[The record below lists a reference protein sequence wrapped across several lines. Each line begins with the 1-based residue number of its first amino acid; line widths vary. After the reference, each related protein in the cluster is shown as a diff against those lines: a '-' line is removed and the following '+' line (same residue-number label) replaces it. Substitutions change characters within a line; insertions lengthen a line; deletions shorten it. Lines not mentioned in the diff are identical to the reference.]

1 MDIALTDVSKD
12 LVTAQYR
19 GYLQEENINPE
30 SGTET
35 YAAMKIMIDND
46 RWRGVPFFIRTGKA
60 LKEQETNVVIV
71 FKKKEHSDVNMLIIR
86 IQPNEGIYLQFNIKK
101 PGSENEV
108 ETVTMDFC
116 QSCIVENRINTP
128 EAYERLLYAAFQRD
142 RSLFSKWE
150 QIVVSWNYMNALIK
164 DYRKQNG
171 QLYFYEKGSLGPDV
185 INNMADWV
193 N

>member
-1 MDIALTDVSKD
+1 
-12 LVTAQYR
+12 
-19 GYLQEENINPE
+19 
-30 SGTET
+30 
-35 YAAMKIMIDND
+35 
-46 RWRGVPFFIRTGKA
+46 
-60 LKEQETNVVIV
+60 
-71 FKKKEHSDVNMLIIR
+71 MLIIR

-150 QIVVSWNYMNALIK
+150 QLVVSWNYMNALIK